1 MFKERFSASVE
12 MGNGKRLINFA
23 YGAHTPDWKVWF
35 SECSDPYSGES
46 WDLIERE
53 VEAMPGGWPVK

>member
-23 YGAHTPDWKVWF
+23 YVTYPPDWNVWF
-35 SECSDPYSGES
+35 SKCSDLYSGEF

-53 VEAMPGGWPVK
+53 VEALPGGWPVE